1 MRRLYPITLLK
12 PQTFP
17 TASDREPNLLFIPHC
32 LACCLTRCLCASCPE
47 LLEQT
52 LLSANI
58 QECRTQ
64 MGIDGL
70 SSVPKNTSA
79 CVTLPSHCLGTI
91 QAGGNFQWA
100 LGGIAYPN
108 TL

>member
-52 LLSANI
+52 LLSANT
-58 QECRTQ
+58 QERSMQ

-70 SSVPKNTSA
+70 SSVPKNTSS
-79 CVTLPSHCLGTI
+79 CVTLLSHCLGTI
-91 QAGGNFQWA
+91 WAGENFQRA